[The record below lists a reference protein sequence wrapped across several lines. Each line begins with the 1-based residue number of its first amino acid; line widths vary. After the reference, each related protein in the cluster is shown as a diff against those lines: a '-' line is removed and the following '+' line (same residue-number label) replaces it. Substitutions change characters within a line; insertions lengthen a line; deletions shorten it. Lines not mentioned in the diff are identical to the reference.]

1 MMSALYSGIVVRQRF
16 KPRRHRLR
24 YRLSQMLFDLDAMPS
39 LRLFS
44 HNRFNLV
51 RIYDR
56 DHLDGSGTDLR
67 LQIELALVGAGLRPD
82 GGAIRLLCMPRILG
96 HAFNPI
102 SVFFCHR
109 RDGGLMALLY
119 QVNNTFGQRHS
130 YLIPVEDPDAATIR
144 QHCDKAF
151 YVSPFMRLDMS
162 YAFHVVPPDETVA
175 VVVHGDD
182 AEGRVITAS
191 FAGRRQALSDG
202 ALIGMLLRH
211 GLLSLKV
218 LGAIHSEAVK
228 LWLKGLRIQPRPVAA
243 RPCIH
248 RRSHSAGLSHVRC
261 IGRLFDNQR
270 RCRTRY
276 GLAGA
281 SGVPDVVLACPY
293 RAADDRHAVR
303 SSFVAWQ

>member
-1 MMSALYSGIVVRQRF
+1 MTSALYRGTVVHQRF

-24 YRLSQMLFDLDAMPS
+24 YRLAQMRFDLDAMPA

-51 RIYDR
+51 SFHDR
-56 DHLDGSGTDLR
+56 DHLDGSGGSLR
-67 LQIELALVGAGLRPD
+67 GQVEHALTEAGLRPD

-109 RDGGLMALLY
+109 RDGRLLALLY
-119 QVNNTFGQRHS
+119 EVNNTFGQRHS

-144 QHCDKAF
+144 QQCDKAF
-151 YVSPFMRLDMS
+151 YVSPFMRMDMT
-162 YAFHVVPPDETVA
+162 YAFRVVPPGETTA

-191 FAGRRQALSDG
+191 FTGTRGDLSDA
-202 ALIGMLLRH
+202 ALAGMLLRH

-218 LGAIHSEAVK
+218 LGAIHWAAVR
-228 LWLKGLRIQPRPVAA
+228 LWLKGLRIQPRPPA
-243 RPCIH
+243 
-248 RRSHSAGLSHVRC
+248 
-261 IGRLFDNQR
+261 
-270 RCRTRY
+270 
-276 GLAGA
+276 
-281 SGVPDVVLACPY
+281 PDHDGTIVT
-293 RAADDRHAVR
+293 
-303 SSFVAWQ
+303 SQQG